1 MNDKV
6 RRIARYV
13 LARIQEGS
21 TWRGLILVATS
32 VGVKSNPDHVETI
45 VLVGLGV
52 AGLIAA
58 ILPDQWGQ
66 Q

>member
-1 MNDKV
+1 MNERV
-6 RRIARYV
+6 RRTARYF

-32 VGVKSNPDHVETI
+32 VGVKSSPENVEVI
-45 VLVGLGV
+45 VFVGLGV

-58 ILPDQWGQ
+58 TLPDKWGEQ
-66 Q
+66 